1 MWADKY
7 AIRHPDPV
15 NAPCTSL
22 HVQLMNAVEQAME
35 QSEKM
40 TEKSGALLESIVNM
54 GADAETGE
62 FSLPLTAEKLLA
74 IKSAV
79 EERFDEIDE
88 PTISTAYTIMEKA
101 AKDGQDAIV
110 SLLQHVL
117 RTYAA
122 IALSTKVSKNGDGI
136 LSSIILMDPDEWV
149 RELQKGVESNE
160 ISEDGLKEQL
170 QTTMEELLFSFPVG
184 SFTQR
189 LFAEFLKEF
198 EDRSKKAFN
207 NAST

>member
-1 MWADKY
+1 M
-7 AIRHPDPV
+7 
-15 NAPCTSL
+15 
-22 HVQLMNAVEQAME
+22 MNAVEQAME